1 MNIFTASLRLY
12 CKKYKVSVRR
22 LGAAT
27 GVPYVTVS
35 RFLNGKAISSEDF
48 TKILAW
54 AMQNITHDSPAKAP
68 HDASHA
74 VTNDK

>member
-1 MNIFTASLRLY
+1 MNIFTVSLRLY
-12 CKKYKVSVRR
+12 CKKHRVSVRR
-22 LGAAT
+22 LGATA
-27 GVPYVTVS
+27 GVSYVTVS

-54 AMQNITHDSPAKAP
+54 AMQDIPHDSPAKAP

-74 VTNDK
+74 ATDGK